1 MLKSFSECRQRC
13 QEATDAAGRAGQGRA
28 GQGRAGQG
36 RAAGLCP
43 HGLNKSIG
51 TESLTHHDLLTGS
64 KATDVA
70 QSCNW
75 EPLGIEWDC

>member
-36 RAAGLCP
+36 RAGQGRAGQLASV
-43 HGLNKSIG
+43 HM
-51 TESLTHHDLLTGS
+51 
-64 KATDVA
+64 A
-70 QSCNW
+70 
-75 EPLGIEWDC
+75 